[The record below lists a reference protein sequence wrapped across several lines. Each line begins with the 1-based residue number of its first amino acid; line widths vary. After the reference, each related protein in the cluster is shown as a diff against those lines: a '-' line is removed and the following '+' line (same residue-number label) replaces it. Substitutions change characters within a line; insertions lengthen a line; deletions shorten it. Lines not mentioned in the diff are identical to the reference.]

1 MDCNDARRFLEPDAD
16 GELDLVRH
24 LELET
29 HLQTCAD
36 CARRADNIREHRTAL
51 RTSLPRFNAPPHL
64 AAKIKAALE
73 NETSPSSA
81 TPTKSR
87 RFFAFPPIWGS
98 LALAASLAIALFT
111 GYTWGGSHARENLLI
126 DEALSDHIRSLEADH
141 LTDVASTD
149 QHTVKPWFA
158 GKIDFSPPVVDL
170 ASSGF
175 PLIGGRLEQLNGRT
189 VAALVF
195 HRRQHPINL
204 FVWPA
209 NGNAIASH
217 DTERNG
223 YHTETWSQN
232 GFNFVAVSEIPAA
245 ELTQFA
251 DNFRNA
257 LHD

>member
-1 MDCNDARRFLEPDAD
+1 MDCNDTRRFLETDAD

-24 LELET
+24 LELEA
-29 HLQTCAD
+29 HLQTCSD
-36 CARRADNIREHRTAL
+36 CARRADNIRARRTAL
-51 RTSLPRFNAPPHL
+51 RNSLPRFNAPPQL

-73 NETSPSSA
+73 NETASASMTPSKSP
-81 TPTKSR
+81 R
-87 RFFAFPPIWGS
+87 LFAFSPLWGS
-98 LALAASLAIALFT
+98 LSVAASVTVALLI
-111 GYTWGGSHARENLLI
+111 GYTWGNSHARENLLI
-126 DEALSDHIRSLEADH
+126 DEALSDHVRSLQVSH

-204 FVWPA
+204 FIWPA
-209 NGNAIASH
+209 NGNGTPSRQI
-217 DTERNG
+217 ERNG
-223 YHTETWSQN
+223 YHAFSWSEN

-251 DNFRNA
+251 GNFRKA
-257 LHD
+257 QR

>member
-1 MDCNDARRFLEPDAD
+1 MDCNETRRLLEIDAD

-24 LELET
+24 LELEA
-29 HLQTCAD
+29 HLQTCPD
-36 CARRADNIREHRTAL
+36 CTKRAGNSRARRSAL
-51 RTSLPRFNAPPHL
+51 RDALPRFKAPPQL

-73 NETSPSSA
+73 NEAASA
-81 TPTKSR
+81 SVTRPKSR
-87 RFFAFPPIWGS
+87 HHFAFSPLWGS
-98 LALAASLAIALFT
+98 LGVAASITIALLV
-111 GYTWGGSHARENLLI
+111 GYAWGGSRARENLLI
-126 DEALSDHIRSLEADH
+126 DEALSDHVRSLQASH

-204 FVWPA
+204 FIWPTS
-209 NGNAIASH
+209 GNAVASRQ
-217 DTERNG
+217 TERNG
-223 YHTETWSQN
+223 YHVFSWSEN
-232 GFNFVAVSEIPAA
+232 GFNFVAISEIPAG

-251 DNFRNA
+251 GNFRSA
-257 LHD
+257 QR